1 MCSQGNEEGHPMS
14 PWIKL
19 GLVVG
24 VFALLTAA
32 RLWNVDEVEGLLE
45 IKPK

>member
-1 MCSQGNEEGHPMS
+1 MNSL
-14 PWIKL
+14 WLKL

-32 RLWNVDEVEGLLE
+32 RMLGVDEVEKM
-45 IKPK
+45 ISDVPKA

>member
-1 MCSQGNEEGHPMS
+1 MN

-24 VFALLTAA
+24 VFALLTAS
-32 RLWNVDEVEGLLE
+32 RIFGIDDVEKMLTP
-45 IKPK
+45 KP